1 MSQLLQDKIFDNYC
15 KVHFLVVNHLHRLTL
30 DANREVLD
38 AAQGET
44 IAIEAW
50 YQFHN
55 LINFAQNE
63 LSKNIGTTTV
73 NTSEGSPITGIN
85 AILFDVHGY
94 AGKDWVD
101 VFGSPLV
108 QWAYRMNDGPS
119 LETCPLDDRS
129 SGTIG
134 TLTHARWRKFSEGSF
149 CRCIEYCC
157 NEFPG

>member
-1 MSQLLQDKIFDNYC
+1 MPIAKYLMKLKEKQLPLKHGINSTISSTSLRMS
-15 KVHFLVVNHLHRLTL
+15 
-30 DANREVLD
+30 
-38 AAQGET
+38 
-44 IAIEAW
+44 
-50 YQFHN
+50 
-55 LINFAQNE
+55 
-63 LSKNIGTTTV
+63 SV
-73 NTSEGSPITGIN
+73 NTSVLLPSISPITGIN

-149 CRCIEYCC
+149 CRCIENCC
-157 NEFPG
+157 HEFPG

>member
-1 MSQLLQDKIFDNYC
+1 MPIAKYLMKLKEKQLPLKHGINSTISSTSLRMS
-15 KVHFLVVNHLHRLTL
+15 
-30 DANREVLD
+30 
-38 AAQGET
+38 
-44 IAIEAW
+44 
-50 YQFHN
+50 
-55 LINFAQNE
+55 
-63 LSKNIGTTTV
+63 SV
-73 NTSEGSPITGIN
+73 NTSVLLPSISPITGIN

-134 TLTHARWRKFSEGSF
+134 TLTHARWRKFGEGSF

-157 NEFPG
+157 HEFPG